1 MKQPMVLTR
10 DIILSG
16 QVSWVGSSS
25 MEIRVRMHYADAGGG
40 GGGGANN
47 EEEEDILVSYFNFV
61 AREQGTG
68 KAAQINSL
76 DPQTAVEQAWFAEGA
91 RRSDMRRE
99 ARRVAQSLVK
109 DEQQLLLDRQR
120 HKQIQTMLDASRPF
134 ATLPALAPRDTV
146 LIEKTVLTNTLV
158 TQPQHQNTAGRV
170 FGGFLMRRAFEIAF
184 SCAYIFR

>member
-1 MKQPMVLTR
+1 MMRPMVLTR

-16 QVSWVGSSS
+16 QVSWAGSSS
-25 MEIRVRMHYADAGGG
+25 MEIRVRMYYADS
-40 GGGGANN
+40 GGGAN

-61 AREQGTG
+61 AREQETG
-68 KAAQINSL
+68 KAAQINTL

-91 RRSDMRRE
+91 RRSDVRRE

-109 DEQQLLLDRQR
+109 DEKQLLLDRLR